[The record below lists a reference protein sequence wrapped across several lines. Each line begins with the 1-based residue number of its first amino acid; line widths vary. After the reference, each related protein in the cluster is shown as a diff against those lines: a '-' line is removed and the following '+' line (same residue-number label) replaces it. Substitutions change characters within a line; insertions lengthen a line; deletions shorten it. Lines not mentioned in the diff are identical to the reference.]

1 MISVLRLFVRNAI
14 RLLMLAVANFAFP
27 TSHNIGAF
35 IKAMRAGDNASLT
48 AAGAGDNTQVVGAII
63 DRSLLSNPLS
73 LTAVITAKATLAA
86 SKKLTLKT
94 VSIQH
99 GDQSNLSDTAALQSF
114 ADVDVLVDSGS
125 GSTISGQQEYDVDLA
140 GAKRYVQLLYT
151 PDLNAASV
159 DTATTAAVLV
169 FGGSDTIPL

>member
-1 MISVLRLFVRNAI
+1 MNNIFLRFLRSLFLTFWRAGSK
-14 RLLMLAVANFAFP
+14 FAFP

-48 AAGAGDNTQVVGAII
+48 AAGAGDNTQVVGTII
-63 DRSLLSNPLS
+63 DRSLLNYPLS
-73 LTAVITAKATLAA
+73 LTAVITCKATLAA
-86 SKKLTLKT
+86 TKKLSLLS

-99 GDQSNLSDTAALQSF
+99 GNAANLSDATALVSPAN
-114 ADVDVLVDSGS
+114 VDVLVDSGA

-140 GAKRYVQLLYT
+140 GAGRYVQLLYT

-159 DTATTAAVLV
+159 DTATTAAVLI
-169 FGGSDTIPL
+169 FGGTDTIPV